1 MSSRPPAFFFLLTVL
16 LCTAPIDAQDWKLG
30 ASIRGYQFFRFE
42 DLPFQ
47 QRRDSELWILRVTH
61 QSGWGSNI
69 TFEAHGVLG
78 FLSPPF
84 AGVSRLAVAEARS
97 FLPLDHTFFLNSKA
111 ALVGNFDRLN
121 LSFDFDGAKVVV
133 GRQPVS
139 WGVSFFWP
147 ALDLFAP
154 FGPRQIDRDYKA
166 GVDAV
171 RVIVPLG
178 AFSEFEMIG
187 SVLGSSASRDGALGS
202 LLRLNF
208 GAVDVG
214 FMGGTFHED
223 IVLGG
228 FFTSNL
234 RGTGLKGEL
243 SWTESGDSEDLL
255 RNRERFWRGSLG
267 VLRQLSPS
275 TSLTLEVAWNGFGSS
290 DPAHYIF
297 LLQADRFLRGEVNA
311 LGKIYSGIF
320 LSRQLHPLL
329 VLGNT
334 LLVNWNDPSA
344 LWIPSLNWSLGNNAE
359 SLLGVQLGI
368 GRSLSDEGIPRSE
381 YGSIPNTLI
390 LGFKAYF

>member
-1 MSSRPPAFFFLLTVL
+1 M
-16 LCTAPIDAQDWKLG
+16 
-30 ASIRGYQFFRFE
+30 
-42 DLPFQ
+42 
-47 QRRDSELWILRVTH
+47 
-61 QSGWGSNI
+61 
-69 TFEAHGVLG
+69 LG

-97 FLPLDHTFFLNSKA
+97 FLPLDQIFFQNAEA

-121 LSFDFDGAKVVV
+121 LSFDFDRARVVV
-133 GRQPVS
+133 GRQPIS

-171 RVIVPLG
+171 RVIVFLG
-178 AFSEFEMIG
+178 PFSEFEMIG
-187 SVLGSSASRDGALGS
+187 SVLGSSAGRDGALRS
-202 LLRLNF
+202 LLRLNL
-208 GAVDVG
+208 GTVDVG

-243 SWTESGDSEDLL
+243 GWTESGDPEDLL

-267 VLRQLSPS
+267 VIRQLSPS
-275 TSLTLEVAWNGFGSS
+275 TSLTLEMAWNGFGSS
-290 DPAHYIF
+290 DPAHYLL
-297 LLQADRFLRGEVNA
+297 LLQADRVLRGEVNA
-311 LGKIYSGIF
+311 LGQIYSGIS
-320 LSRQLHPLL
+320 LNRQLHPLL

-359 SLLGVQLGI
+359 ALFGVQIGM

-381 YGSIPNTLI
+381 YGSLASTLI
-390 LGFKAYF
+390 LSLKGYF